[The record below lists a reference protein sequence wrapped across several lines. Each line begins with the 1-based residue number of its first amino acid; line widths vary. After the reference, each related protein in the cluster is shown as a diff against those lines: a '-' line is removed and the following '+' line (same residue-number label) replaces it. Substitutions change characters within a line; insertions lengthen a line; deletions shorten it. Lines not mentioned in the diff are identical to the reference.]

1 MTPLESALG
10 CHDILA
16 TIFDHL
22 SPGREYKVK
31 DDLRDSCRKALAS
44 SAVTCTT
51 LSHHALNA
59 LWRELD
65 SVHPLLKILPSFK
78 RVDHQYRLCGAILPE
93 HWSRFQ
99 LYAVRVRTIVA
110 YPAYASYKFEEPIHP
125 SV

>member
-22 SPGREYKVK
+22 IPGRANEVT
-31 DDLRDSCRKALAS
+31 DDSRDSCRRALAS
-44 SAVTCTT
+44 SAVACTT

-65 SVHPLLKILPSFK
+65 SIRPLLQILPNFK
-78 RVDHQYRLCGAILPE
+78 CADDDEYVSQSISP
-93 HWSRFQ
+93 
-99 LYAVRVRTIVA
+99 
-110 YPAYASYKFEEPIHP
+110 K
-125 SV
+125 